1 MLVVV
6 KTAWSRMWMGGG
18 LSMVSLSN
26 SSLKCLIQVTI
37 NIAFP
42 LFVVTPGVGLGCGVE
57 GLGFQDKG

>member
-1 MLVVV
+1 
-6 KTAWSRMWMGGG
+6 MGGG